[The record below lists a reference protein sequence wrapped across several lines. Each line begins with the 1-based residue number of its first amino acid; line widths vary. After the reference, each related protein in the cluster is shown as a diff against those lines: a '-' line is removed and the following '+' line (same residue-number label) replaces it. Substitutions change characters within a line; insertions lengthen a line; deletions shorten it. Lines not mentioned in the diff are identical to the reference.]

1 MTVMSESEDD
11 LNAEEGTHYI
21 DTLDMS
27 RTSVYF
33 IPVMHKLINLACL
46 FESIGLLRNLCA
58 LVF

>member
-33 IPVMHKLINLACL
+33 IPVINCINLAFL

>member
-1 MTVMSESEDD
+1 MMTVMSESEDD

-33 IPVMHKLINLACL
+33 IPVIKTDKPRMLI
-46 FESIGLLRNLCA
+46 
-58 LVF
+58 